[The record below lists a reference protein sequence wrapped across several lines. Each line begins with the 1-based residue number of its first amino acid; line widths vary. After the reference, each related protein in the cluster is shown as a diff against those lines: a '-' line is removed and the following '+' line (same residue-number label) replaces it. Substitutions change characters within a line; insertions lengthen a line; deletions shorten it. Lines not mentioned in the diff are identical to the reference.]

1 MSLFPLA
8 VITSLPYIVP
18 FSGYVYGGV
27 VLFNPLVPWWIKW
40 LLFFW
45 SWICSKAVPETQL
58 NIVKEFNDPSPE
70 TNPNHVHGAQILLN
84 LLQYPM
90 FIAFIWSFTLSR

>member
-8 VITSLPYIVP
+8 VITSLPYILP
-18 FSGYVYGGV
+18 LSGYVYGGV
-27 VLFNPLVPWWIKW
+27 VLVDPRIPWWVKG

-45 SWICSKAVPETQL
+45 SWICVRAVPETQL
-58 NIVKEFNDPSPE
+58 NIVKAFNDSAPGTSR
-70 TNPNHVHGAQILLN
+70 NDVHGAQIILN

-90 FIAFIWSFTLSR
+90 FIAFICSLALLG